1 MKKIFFLLLFFLLT
15 LTVANADSVR
25 FDNMRTVVIAN
36 TTQNN
41 YPARYMKRTLKE
53 PFRIP
58 YWDRIES
65 SALLAPEDVTEDNL
79 RILASQYKADV
90 VLVPVVQTWYW
101 RQFMGSY
108 RFRDGDEMY
117 TEYRYRLTVYAYD
130 KRTGRMN
137 SYSDSGYDIE
147 STSILNNP
155 DDVLYPAMTRILK
168 KLPYKRI
175 PTDIETTG
183 NTIPGLQTKTTDGGA
198 TILTN
203 AFPQAI

>member
-1 MKKIFFLLLFFLLT
+1 MKKIVLLLLFFLLSAIA
-15 LTVANADSVR
+15 VHADSVR
-25 FDNMRTVVIAN
+25 FDNMRTVVIAD

-41 YPARYMKRTLKE
+41 YAARYMKRAITQ

-58 YWDRIES
+58 YWDRIDA
-65 SALLAPEDVTEDNL
+65 SAVLSPSNVTEENL
-79 RILASQYKADV
+79 RALASQYHADV

-101 RQFMGSY
+101 RQFMNSY
-108 RFRDGDEMY
+108 RLRTGSEMY

-130 KRTGRMN
+130 KRTDSMK
-137 SYSDSGYDIE
+137 SYSDSGRDIE

-155 DDVLYPAMTRILK
+155 DDILYPAMTRILR

-175 PTDIETTG
+175 PTDIERTG

-198 TILTN
+198 KILTN
-203 AFPQAI
+203 TFPQSI